1 MQLNQNL
8 NIKHSQSIV
17 MTPQLRQAI
26 KLLQFSN
33 LELSSY
39 IEEQI
44 EKNPFLENKKS
55 DVISDTN
62 SLSSFKSEDK
72 NSLNQENDK
81 DIQRWEDKFHT
92 KRRSS
97 SFDDVNSIEERIA
110 EPKKTL
116 RSYLME
122 QILLDIPEGKE
133 RKIAILLLD
142 LIEPSGWINFDL
154 KSFCVQNKVEE
165 HLTLKVLEKLQKLE
179 PIGVF
184 SRNLGECLRL
194 QLKEKGLLNQNIEVV
209 TNNLEYLAKG
219 EIQKL
224 CKLARVNE
232 EKLSEYINLIKN
244 LNPKP
249 ATAFS
254 DDDFRI
260 DPPDVIVEKTKKGWK
275 VELNKSTL
283 PAIKIEEELVN
294 KVSKTKQSNEDDKKF
309 VSEAFNSAKWLM
321 RAIEQRNS
329 TTLKVAVEILKKQK
343 EFFKYGPGHL
353 KPLVLR
359 NVASS
364 IGMHESTVSRVTRA
378 KLLQTPWGL
387 FQMKDFFS
395 SSVGQT
401 DTEEAHSAKTVRTLL
416 KEIISHETTN
426 KPFSDEKLSELFKE
440 RGVIVARRTVAK
452 YREMLK
458 IPSSAERKRLMRLN
472 KVINIKTN

>member
-1 MQLNQNL
+1 MQLNQRL

-39 IEEQI
+39 IEEEI
-44 EKNPFLENKKS
+44 EKNPFLENKKNDILARS
-55 DVISDTN
+55 DN
-62 SLSSFKSEDK
+62 SKLQKINNNESFADD
-72 NSLNQENDK
+72 NDK
-81 DIQRWEDKFHT
+81 DNQRWEEKFHN
-92 KRRSS
+92 KQRGN
-97 SFDDVNSIEERIA
+97 SFDDISSLEDRIA
-110 EPKKTL
+110 EPKKNL
-116 RSYLME
+116 RTHLME
-122 QILLDIPEGKE
+122 QILLDIPEGLE
-133 RKIAILLLD
+133 RKVAILLLD
-142 LIEPSGWINFDL
+142 LIEPSGWIKLDIDEFVIKNNIQ
-154 KSFCVQNKVEE
+154 KEYI
-165 HLTLKVLEKLQKLE
+165 LKVLEKLQKLE
-179 PIGVF
+179 PTGVF

-194 QLKEKGLLNQNIEVV
+194 QLKEKGLFNESIEII

-224 CKLARVNE
+224 CKLAKVNE
-232 EKLSEYINLIKN
+232 EKLSEYVNTIKR

-249 ATAFS
+249 AITFS

-260 DPPDVIVEKTKKGWK
+260 DPPDVVIEKTKKGWK

-283 PAIKIEEELVN
+283 PAIKIEEGLAE
-294 KVSKTKQSNEDDKKF
+294 KVKCDIKKNENDKKF
-309 VSEAFNSAKWLM
+309 VSEAFNSAKWLL

-343 EFFKYGPGHL
+343 EFFKNGPGHL

-364 IGMHESTVSRVTRA
+364 IGMHESTVSRVTRS

-395 SSVGQT
+395 SSVGPNEN
-401 DTEEAHSAKTVRTLL
+401 EEAHSAKTVRTLL
-416 KEIISHETTN
+416 KDIISTEKSN
-426 KPFSDEKLSELFKE
+426 RPYSDEKLSLLFKE
-440 RGVIVARRTVAK
+440 RGVFVARRTVAK

-472 KVINIKTN
+472 KVINIKN

>member
-1 MQLNQNL
+1 MQFNQRL
-8 NIKHSQSIV
+8 NIKHAQSIV

-39 IEEQI
+39 IEEEI

-55 DVISDTN
+55 DIFSNTDSLKSLKSDAKDD
-62 SLSSFKSEDK
+62 SIL
-72 NSLNQENDK
+72 ENDK
-81 DIQRWEDKFHT
+81 DTQRWEDKFSNKH
-92 KRRSS
+92 SS
-97 SFDDVNSIEERIA
+97 GSYDEISSIEDRIA
-110 EPKKTL
+110 EPKKNL

-133 RKIAILLLD
+133 RKIAILMLD
-142 LIEPSGWINFDL
+142 LIEPTGWITADIDEFIDKNNL
-154 KSFCVQNKVEE
+154 EKN
-165 HLTLKVLEKLQKLE
+165 LTLNVLQKLQKLE

-184 SRNLGECLRL
+184 SRNLGECLRI
-194 QLKEKGLLNQNIEVV
+194 QLKEKGLLNKSIEVV

-219 EIQKL
+219 EIKKL
-224 CKLARVNE
+224 CKLAKTNE

-249 ATAFS
+249 ASTFA

-260 DPPDVIVEKTKKGWK
+260 DPPDVIIDKTKKGWK

-283 PAIKIEEELVN
+283 PAIRIEAGLAD
-294 KVSKTKQSNEDDKKF
+294 KVTSSKQTGDSDKKF

-329 TTLKVAVEILKKQK
+329 TTLKVAVEILKKQRD
-343 EFFKYGPGHL
+343 FFKNGPGHL

-359 NVASS
+359 NVASA
-364 IGMHESTVSRVTRA
+364 IGMHESTVSRVTRS

-395 SSVGQT
+395 SSVGQNES
-401 DTEEAHSAKTVRTLL
+401 EEAHSAKTVRTIL
-416 KEIISHETTN
+416 KEIIDKEKTN
-426 KPFSDEKLSELFKE
+426 KPYSDEKLSAMFKE
-440 RGVIVARRTVAK
+440 RGVLVARRTVAK

>member
-1 MQLNQNL
+1 MQLNQRL

-39 IEEQI
+39 IEEEI
-44 EKNPFLENKKS
+44 EKNPFLENKKNDLLARS
-55 DVISDTN
+55 DNSKLQKTN
-62 SLSSFKSEDK
+62 NNESFTDD
-72 NSLNQENDK
+72 NDK
-81 DIQRWEDKFHT
+81 DNQRWEEKFHN
-92 KRRSS
+92 KQRGN
-97 SFDDVNSIEERIA
+97 SFDDISSLEDRIA
-110 EPKKTL
+110 EPKKNL
-116 RSYLME
+116 RTHLME
-122 QILLDIPEGKE
+122 QILLDIPEGLE
-133 RKIAILLLD
+133 RKVAILLLD
-142 LIEPSGWINFDL
+142 LIEPSGWIKLDI
-154 KSFCVQNKVEE
+154 EE
-165 HLTLKVLEKLQKLE
+165 FATKNNLQKESILKVLEKLQKLE
-179 PIGVF
+179 PTGVF

-194 QLKEKGLLNQNIEVV
+194 QLKEKGLFNQSIEIL

-224 CKLARVNE
+224 CKLAKVNE
-232 EKLSEYINLIKN
+232 EKLSEYVNTIKS

-249 ATAFS
+249 AITFS
-254 DDDFRI
+254 DDDLRI
-260 DPPDVIVEKTKKGWK
+260 DPPDVVIEKTNKGWK

-283 PAIKIEEELVN
+283 PAIKIEEGLAE
-294 KVSKTKQSNEDDKKF
+294 KVKCDIKKNENDKKF
-309 VSEAFNSAKWLM
+309 VSEAFNSAKWLL

-343 EFFKYGPGHL
+343 EFFKNGPGHL

-364 IGMHESTVSRVTRA
+364 IGMHESTVSRVTRS

-395 SSVGQT
+395 SSVGPNEN
-401 DTEEAHSAKTVRTLL
+401 EEAHSAKTVRTLL
-416 KEIISHETTN
+416 KDIISTEKSN
-426 KPFSDEKLSELFKE
+426 RPYSDEKLSLLFKE
-440 RGVIVARRTVAK
+440 RGVFVARRTVAK

-472 KVINIKTN
+472 KVINIKN